1 MYLYASVAAI
11 APSLL
16 AVTICLS
23 GLLVQSPAAYIPFI
37 FVSILKVYVN
47 MYCTDILAV
56 ECLLH
61 SRDTAALDPRRLGL
75 KPNDCLHK

>member
-1 MYLYASVAAI
+1 MGS
-11 APSLL
+11 
-16 AVTICLS
+16 
-23 GLLVQSPAAYIPFI
+23 FI
-37 FVSILKVYVN
+37 FVSILKIYVN